1 LNLRRSPSATTR
13 AKVFAHANAAK
24 RAFDEI
30 EREKMDGWSRTKT
43 EEERANDDL
52 GRKAEQRYRETA
64 DRFEKDNE
72 FEHSR

>member
-1 LNLRRSPSATTR
+1 
-13 AKVFAHANAAK
+13 
-24 RAFDEI
+24 
-30 EREKMDGWSRTKT
+30 MDGWSRTKT